1 MSHEGSEATDL
12 PAWLSMPVD
21 MAAAGLSH
29 VVHHPLYTLK
39 TFMQKDNTFTWRKF
53 LQQTRTEHLRFLFRG
68 VAVRTVFVMPEK
80 MMKLQA
86 WKYCMKKCKDR
97 GLRNEPSWLLSGC
110 VAGSFTT
117 IINCPSELV
126 MVQAQ
131 AGRLRLRD
139 VLERKKKKH
148 GSYLRGIYTGFWP
161 SLSRDIAFNAV
172 FFFLRYWG
180 VDKYEQYYG
189 CTCPDNAKFWIGV
202 AAGCL
207 GGTVACPFDVAKTR
221 CQAKPNEP
229 FFPIIMYNIV
239 KNEGARK
246 LLSGLSTRLMILP
259 SMMSLLVVIQERLEK
274 AALNIFYHNLQHQQ
288 VQ

>member
-202 AAGCL
+202 AAGNY
-207 GGTVACPFDVAKTR
+207 KTNFIYT
-221 CQAKPNEP
+221 QS
-229 FFPIIMYNIV
+229 
-239 KNEGARK
+239 
-246 LLSGLSTRLMILP
+246 LSLT
-259 SMMSLLVVIQERLEK
+259 
-274 AALNIFYHNLQHQQ
+274 
-288 VQ
+288 